1 MNKLLKFERINSS
14 AVLVD
19 VMKTFAS
26 LTVIALWLRI
36 RVRDDDL
43 VGMDFAGRLLRKE
56 FNL

>member
-1 MNKLLKFERINSS
+1 MNKLLKFEGINSS

-19 VMKTFAS
+19 VKKTLAS

-43 VGMDFAGRLLRKE
+43 LGMDFAGRLLRKE

>member
-19 VMKTFAS
+19 VMKTLAS

-43 VGMDFAGRLLRKE
+43 LGMDFAGRLLRKE

>member
-19 VMKTFAS
+19 VKKTLAS

-43 VGMDFAGRLLRKE
+43 LGMDFAGRLLRKE

>member
-19 VMKTFAS
+19 VMKTLAS

-36 RVRDDDL
+36 RVRDDHL
-43 VGMDFAGRLLRKE
+43 LWMDFAGRLLSEE
-56 FNL
+56 FNV